1 MKQTKLFFGLCLS
14 AMLSAGVLAGCGG
27 NKSGADE
34 YDEQG
39 RLILNLKNVYWE
51 GFDGSDQYTE
61 VLNKKFDVHVKAS
74 NYDYAEW
81 DGMVNTAINGDNLT
95 DVFHFNLKAYN
106 FGSTYEKWVDGQ
118 IVKALPDDLSK
129 WPHLNEM
136 LSHVSN
142 LEYLKIG
149 EPGHKKLYGIPIMND
164 IVNYKKD
171 FSNFTYIYRRD
182 WAKKIDED
190 HKNVAGWKNVYK
202 EGDVYTW
209 DEFEY
214 LMKAFKAYPYEGNNK
229 INVLVDESW
238 GFPSVTNFYKDV
250 PHCYTKDANGNAIN
264 AFTSDNYIKGLNKAK
279 EYVSDKKYY
288 AQDQFNYTANKAKEV
303 YKGDQAAI
311 FYDNFSL
318 ANYITLRDEMKKS
331 HQNNL
336 DDATAFLKV
345 MGPDGKYALEGT
357 ENWFSMTLF
366 NYDISDYK
374 MEKILDMI
382 DYLLSEEGT
391 RLAVYGIEGYD
402 YNMVDGKP
410 VLTEKGWEKDQYGN
424 YIAKTNGAKLLRY
437 MATLGN
443 DTKAEDPL
451 TKQDAYK
458 ILSEWQDAMKKAK
471 EDGKLRV
478 VQEPADIDWM
488 STPTKN
494 DKTESIL
501 ADANTFVLKYAYD
514 KGLNTLDEYK
524 KEFDKD
530 VSWKRILNEINEEL
544 ARRKNS

>member
-1 MKQTKLFFGLCLS
+1 MKQTKLFFGLCLC
-14 AMLSAGVLAGCGG
+14 AILSAGVLTSCGG
-27 NKSGADE
+27 NNSGADE
-34 YDEQG
+34 YDSQG

-51 GFDGSDQYTE
+51 GYDGTDNYTE
-61 VLNKKFDVHVKAS
+61 EINKKFGVSVKAS

-129 WPHLNEM
+129 WPYLNNM

-142 LEYLKIG
+142 IDYLKING
-149 EPGHKKLYGIPIMND
+149 KLYGIPIMND
-164 IVNYKKD
+164 IVNYQKD

-182 WAKKIDED
+182 WAKKIDAD
-190 HKNVAGWKNVYK
+190 HQDQPGWKNVYK

-209 DEFEY
+209 EEFEY
-214 LMKAFKAYPYEGNNK
+214 LMKAFKTYPYEGNSK
-229 INVLVDESW
+229 ISTLVDESW

-250 PHCYTKDANGNAIN
+250 PHCYVKDENGKAIN
-264 AFTSDNYIKGLNKAK
+264 AFTSDKYINGLEKAR
-279 EYVSDKKYY
+279 EYVSDKKFYS
-288 AQDQFNYTANKAKEV
+288 QDQFNFTANKAKEL

-366 NYDISDYK
+366 NYDISDTK
-374 MEKILDMI
+374 MEKILDVI
-382 DYLLSEEGT
+382 NYLLSPEGT
-391 RLAVYGIEGYD
+391 RLAIYGIEGYD

-424 YIAKTNGAKLLRY
+424 YIPKVNGAKLLRY

-443 DTKAEDPL
+443 DTKAEDPY
-451 TKQDAYK
+451 TKQDAFQ
-458 ILSEWQDAMKKAK
+458 ILTNWQNEMKQAKA
-471 EDGKLRV
+471 DGKLRV

-501 ADANTFVLKYAYD
+501 ADANTFVLKYAFNKYENID
-514 KGLNTLDEYK
+514 AYKG
-524 KEFDKD
+524 EFAKD
-530 VSWKRILNEINEEL
+530 VAWERILREINEEL
-544 ARRKNS
+544 ERRK